1 MRLIK
6 HILVSGLMALAL
18 GNCAYAGDA
27 ELKDKSPA
35 ACVPVPVLKVGDI
48 EDKTAE
54 KPKAVVA
61 PALKTEKADSTSTS
75 SYSLYFWNLFSCAKN
90 KVANGIL
97 LGVYVAENVTTGSA
111 NFAACGVMVG
121 KNLANYLI
129 DTSACVA
136 KGAINT
142 TESVAKWGIDLTKKA
157 AERLKGDQ
165 PVVSKAA

>member
-61 PALKTEKADSTSTS
+61 PALKTEKLTVQAHQVI
-75 SYSLYFWNLFSCAKN
+75 LFIF
-90 KVANGIL
+90 G
-97 LGVYVAENVTTGSA
+97 T
-111 NFAACGVMVG
+111 FF
-121 KNLANYLI
+121 LAQ
-129 DTSACVA
+129 
-136 KGAINT
+136 K
-142 TESVAKWGIDLTKKA
+142 TKLPMGFCWA
-157 AERLKGDQ
+157 FMWLKT
-165 PVVSKAA
+165 